1 MHVRKYLTLL
11 SLAAAT
17 ACDGAN
23 QPVASAAAGAPAQN
37 VGIMSTCSGP
47 TVVSPTGS
55 TVLSGTSTALTFQ
68 MDALCRRANAIE
80 VYDAASGTLVFSDYT
95 PEYETYQMGTGPNNN
110 FEYRYLTLGGSGVPR
125 GKYYNWRVR
134 THQVAL
140 DGYTVLQVSPWSA
153 SGTFGAAPAKP
164 TLSGSISSFQ
174 PSLSWTTAD
183 GATQYE
189 VWRYN
194 SDWGG
199 SWDVPLTTT
208 STSFSDGDVCVTS
221 TNTGHYVTY
230 HIEAVNTVSGL
241 RSWSAKKLFYQ
252 CGPPPQ

>member
-1 MHVRKYLTLL
+1 MHVRKYLTVLG
-11 SLAAAT
+11 LAAAA

-37 VGIMSTCSGP
+37 FGTMSTCSGP
-47 TVVSPTGS
+47 TVSSPTGS
-55 TVLSGTSTALTFQ
+55 TVLTGTSTKLTFQ
-68 MDALCRRANAIE
+68 MDALCRHVDAIE

-95 PEYETYQMGTGPNNN
+95 PEFETYQIGTGTSNS

-125 GKYYNWRVR
+125 GKYYTWRVR
-134 THQVAL
+134 TEQRAT
-140 DGYTVLQVSPWSA
+140 DGVTVLQLSPWSA
-153 SGTFGAAPAKP
+153 SGTFGVSLTKP
-164 TLSGSISSFQ
+164 TLTGSISSFH
-174 PSLSWTTAD
+174 PNLSWTTSD

-189 VWRYN
+189 VWRYI

-208 STSFSDGDVCVTS
+208 STSFTDAEVCVTS
-221 TNTGHYVTY
+221 TNTGHYVQY

-241 RSWSAKKLFYQ
+241 RNWTTSKLFYL
-252 CGPPPQ
+252 CGPPPE

>member
-1 MHVRKYLTLL
+1 MRVRKYVTVLG
-11 SLAAAT
+11 LAAAA

-23 QPVASAAAGAPAQN
+23 QPVASTAAGASAPEFN
-37 VGIMSTCSGP
+37 LSSTCSGP

-55 TVLSGTSTALTFQ
+55 TVLTSTSTALTFQ

-95 PEYETYQMGTGPNNN
+95 PEFETYQMGTGPNNS

-134 THQVAL
+134 THQVAT

-153 SGTFGAAPAKP
+153 SGTFGVSPGRP
-164 TLSGSISSFQ
+164 TLSGSISSFK
-174 PSLSWTTAD
+174 PSLSWTSAD

-189 VWRYN
+189 VWRYI

-208 STSFSDGDVCVTS
+208 STSFTDGDVCVTS
-221 TNTGHYVTY
+221 TNTGHFVQY
-230 HIEAVNTVSGL
+230 HIEAVNTVTGL
-241 RSWSAKKLFYQ
+241 RSKSTSKAFSL
-252 CGPPPQ
+252 CGPPPI

>member
-1 MHVRKYLTLL
+1 MRVRKYLTVLG
-11 SLAAAT
+11 LAAAA

-23 QPVASAAAGAPAQN
+23 QPVASPAAGAPTPEFN
-37 VGIMSTCSGP
+37 LSSTCSGP

-55 TVLSGTSTALTFQ
+55 TVLTGTSTALTFQ
-68 MDALCRRANAIE
+68 MDALCRRVNAIE

-95 PEYETYQMGTGPNNN
+95 PEFETYQMGTGYNNN

-134 THQVAL
+134 THQVAT
-140 DGYTVLQVSPWSA
+140 DGYTVVQVAPWSA
-153 SGTFGAAPAKP
+153 SGTFGVSPTKP
-164 TLSGSISSFQ
+164 TLSGSISSFK
-174 PSLSWTTAD
+174 PNLSWTSSD

-189 VWRYN
+189 VWRYI

-208 STSFSDGDVCVTS
+208 STSFTDTDVCVTS
-221 TNTGHYVTY
+221 TNTGHYVQY

-241 RSWSAKKLFYQ
+241 RNWSSSKIFYL
-252 CGPPPQ
+252 CGQPPI